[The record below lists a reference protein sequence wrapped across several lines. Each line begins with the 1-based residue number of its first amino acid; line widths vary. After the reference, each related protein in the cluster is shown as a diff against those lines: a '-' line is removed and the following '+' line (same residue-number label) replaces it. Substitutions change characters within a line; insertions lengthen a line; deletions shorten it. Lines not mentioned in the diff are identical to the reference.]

1 MRDIDGIDVLI
12 EYLREQQK
20 QARGARADGIV
31 KPPIEEVG
39 DEMPADAELGELEAM
54 LAAEGGGAPMIGVV
68 AEEEED
74 EDELER

>member
-20 QARGARADGIV
+20 QARGARADSIV
-31 KPPIEEVG
+31 KPPMAEAG

-54 LAAEGGGAPMIGVV
+54 LAADGGPMAG
-68 AEEEED
+68 EEEED
-74 EDELER
+74 EDEKEC